1 MSTQSPGD
9 EQGFA
14 VLSDAAFAKLTQI
27 ERLEYLRRAIPA
39 LQRLQSQ
46 VQQTL
51 KDNPV
56 SGA

>member
-1 MSTQSPGD
+1 MSTPPAGD
-9 EQGFA
+9 EAGFS
-14 VLSDAAFAKLTQI
+14 VLSDAAFAKLNQI